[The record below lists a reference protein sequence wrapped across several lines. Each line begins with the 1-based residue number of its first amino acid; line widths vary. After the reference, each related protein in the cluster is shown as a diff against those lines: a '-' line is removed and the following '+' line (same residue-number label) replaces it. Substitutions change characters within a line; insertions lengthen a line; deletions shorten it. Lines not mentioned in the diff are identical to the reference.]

1 MQNSSYN
8 ESRLWSWYER
18 KNQEYGWN
26 NENFN
31 NFESAVKTK
40 EKIIS
45 RISSSINNI
54 NRIITKLW
62 QNSDVIE
69 TVNKKI
75 KWLSTFD
82 ACGIFIWEVEKV
94 CDKSDIPL
102 LEEYRYCVNTAKQ
115 DKNLM
120 DIIEQSLQ
128 ICLELDKIRK
138 PNPPI
143 QGRNNPNPFW
153 TTFRRN
159 Y

>member
-26 NENFN
+26 TEKFT

-40 EKIIS
+40 EKTIN
-45 RISSSINNI
+45 RISSSINNFY
-54 NRIITKLW
+54 RIIADLR
-62 QNSDVIE
+62 QDSDVIE
-69 TVNKKI
+69 IVNNKI

-82 ACGIFIWEVEKV
+82 ACGIFIWELEKV

-102 LEEYRYCVNTAKQ
+102 LEEYRYWVNTAKQ
-115 DKNLM
+115 DKDLM
-120 DIIEQSLQ
+120 ALIEKNLQ
-128 ICLELDKIRK
+128 ICLNLDKIRK
-138 PNPPI
+138 SHSSLHE
-143 QGRNNPNPFW
+143 RNNSNPFW